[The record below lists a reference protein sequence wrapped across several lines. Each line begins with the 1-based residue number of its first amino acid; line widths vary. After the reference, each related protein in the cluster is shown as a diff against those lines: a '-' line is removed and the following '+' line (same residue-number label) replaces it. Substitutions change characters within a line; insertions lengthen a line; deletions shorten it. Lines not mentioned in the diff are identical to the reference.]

1 MFRTSPWQ
9 QLDLIGDHLSGADFS
24 GAELSRIAV
33 EQTGAVLAFV
43 QPGANAMQTFQR
55 ARAIAANLPDL
66 SQSVG
71 LLATQK
77 GHGEP

>member
-1 MFRTSPWQ
+1 MFRTSQWQ
-9 QLDLIGDHLSGADFS
+9 QIDLIGAYLSGADFS
-24 GAELSRIAV
+24 GTDLSRIAV
-33 EQTGAVLAFV
+33 EQLGAVLAFV
-43 QPGANAMQTFQR
+43 LPSANAMQTFQP
-55 ARAIAANLPDL
+55 ARDIAANLRDL

>member
-9 QLDLIGDHLSGADFS
+9 QIDLIGAYLSGAEFF

-33 EQTGAVLAFV
+33 EQLGAVLAFV
-43 QPGANAMQTFQR
+43 QPTANVMKKTQE
-55 ARAIAANLPDL
+55 ARAIAANLRDL